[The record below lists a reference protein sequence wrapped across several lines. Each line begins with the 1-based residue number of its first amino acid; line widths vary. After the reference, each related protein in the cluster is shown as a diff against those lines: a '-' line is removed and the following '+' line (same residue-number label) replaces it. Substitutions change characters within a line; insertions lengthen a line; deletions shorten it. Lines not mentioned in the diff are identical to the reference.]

1 MNMQIPTSP
10 LQKTEKII
18 LYIILLAFLVIPIIS
33 LFKVSSN
40 CLDAVNESQFK
51 SDYQRYINQTY
62 SNNKSDEEKFE
73 QFNTNYKL
81 NKTKRSDY
89 DKYLGTIK
97 HFDSYFYIKMYTEIA
112 LIVIDFLMI
121 VFIISIEYGVKILN
135 TCCIPCLAGGCC
147 SRNDYTGCLQCFKEG
162 SLFNPLTM
170 QSIISLFLFIMSI
183 VLVSEINSGRSQLK
197 KLIEKIR
204 QNNSKNNI
212 EDIIIISDPLSDL
225 YGYKKGIILFLIF
238 YLLLIIATI
247 TYSILRKVYF
257 SKNLSLFPTV
267 NKNQTETQVVTP
279 ATNSKNLFNKN

>member
-1 MNMQIPTSP
+1 MQIPTSALKP
-10 LQKTEKII
+10 KEKII

-112 LIVIDFLMI
+112 LIVIDF
-121 VFIISIEYGVKILN
+121 FNDSIYNINRIWSKN
-135 TCCIPCLAGGCC
+135 
-147 SRNDYTGCLQCFKEG
+147 FKYLLY
-162 SLFNPLTM
+162 SLF
-170 QSIISLFLFIMSI
+170 
-183 VLVSEINSGRSQLK
+183 
-197 KLIEKIR
+197 
-204 QNNSKNNI
+204 SKR
-212 EDIIIISDPLSDL
+212 
-225 YGYKKGIILFLIF
+225 
-238 YLLLIIATI
+238 LL
-247 TYSILRKVYF
+247 
-257 SKNLSLFPTV
+257 
-267 NKNQTETQVVTP
+267 Q
-279 ATNSKNLFNKN
+279 